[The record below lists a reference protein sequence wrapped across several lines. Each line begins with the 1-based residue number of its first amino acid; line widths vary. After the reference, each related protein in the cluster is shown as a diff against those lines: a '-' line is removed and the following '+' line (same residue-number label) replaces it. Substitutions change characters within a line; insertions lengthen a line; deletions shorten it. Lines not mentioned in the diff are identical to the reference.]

1 MKKIV
6 SFVLILVMAFAVV
19 ACTPADTTKPNVIR
33 LKGPTGMGMVY
44 MMELDTYNFTLTS
57 MPEDIVGKL
66 SSGEADIAA
75 MPINL
80 ASVLYNKLKGGLVMI
95 AVNTL
100 GVLSVVENG
109 NTINSLADLEGKKVY
124 ATGKG
129 STPEYI
135 ISYLLEQAGVNVDI
149 EYVAEHAELTAMLAS
164 GNAEIGI
171 MPEPN
176 ISVALSKN
184 SDLRVALSLTEQ
196 WESVC
201 DATLVQGCIVVRRE
215 FLEAHESVVKQF
227 LKDYAASSAK
237 VNKSHSTSASMIAD
251 KGIVADKAA
260 AERAIPNCNIVSIM
274 GEEMKEI
281 SVAMFEVLIAQA
293 PKSIGGSLPGDDF
306 YYMP

>member
-1 MKKIV
+1 
-6 SFVLILVMAFAVV
+6 
-19 ACTPADTTKPNVIR
+19 
-33 LKGPTGMGMVY
+33 
-44 MMELDTYNFTLTS
+44 
-57 MPEDIVGKL
+57 
-66 SSGEADIAA
+66 
-75 MPINL
+75 
-80 ASVLYNKLKGGLVMI
+80 
-95 AVNTL
+95 
-100 GVLSVVENG
+100 
-109 NTINSLADLEGKKVY
+109 
-124 ATGKG
+124 
-129 STPEYI
+129 
-135 ISYLLEQAGVNVDI
+135 
-149 EYVAEHAELTAMLAS
+149 MLAS

-176 ISVALSKN
+176 VSVALSKN

-293 PKSIGGSLPGDDF
+293 PKSVGGSLPGDDF